1 MRDINLGLRFLLELS
16 GIAALAAWG
25 WGAAGPPLQYGL
37 ALGAPAVLILVWA
50 LGVAPRAR
58 NRIPQGARVVL
69 GSVLLLGTAGML
81 AVAGQPAMAVA
92 FAILIVVNTM
102 LLIVLGHPG
111 GS

>member
-1 MRDINLGLRFLLELS
+1 M
-16 GIAALAAWG
+16 
-25 WGAAGPPLQYGL
+25 
-37 ALGAPAVLILVWA
+37 
-50 LGVAPRAR
+50 
-58 NRIPQGARVVL
+58 L